1 MAIRKEEEK
10 KVGMKITDNM
20 DGEKK
25 ANEKLNMQT
34 AQIPKGLTVTDAI
47 NNIIAGSTGVLPANF
62 SLKIENIQSQEQF
75 ALSLGLDVNS
85 TFVDV
90 AGKLNYDS
98 DARN

>member
-34 AQIPKGLTVTDAI
+34 ADLSDKMSIPQINKYI
-47 NNIIAGSTGVLPANF
+47 
-62 SLKIENIQSQEQF
+62 SLFKYY
-75 ALSLGLDVNS
+75 LL
-85 TFVDV
+85 
-90 AGKLNYDS
+90 
-98 DARN
+98 

>member
-34 AQIPKGLTVTDAI
+34 ADLSDKMSILQINKYISAYQAGDPVKDLIPPGLTK
-47 NNIIAGSTGVLPANF
+47 PE
-62 SLKIENIQSQEQF
+62 IEQLQ
-75 ALSLGLDVNS
+75 
-85 TFVDV
+85 
-90 AGKLNYDS
+90 KLADKRS
-98 DARN
+98 

>member
-34 AQIPKGLTVTDAI
+34 ANLSDKMNTKQINAYIKAYQSGSPVKDLIPPGLTK
-47 NNIIAGSTGVLPANF
+47 SEL
-62 SLKIENIQSQEQF
+62 IQLQ
-75 ALSLGLDVNS
+75 
-85 TFVDV
+85 
-90 AGKLNYDS
+90 KLAEKRS
-98 DARN
+98 

>member
-34 AQIPKGLTVTDAI
+34 ADLSDKMSILQINKYISAYQSGDPVKDLIPPGLTK
-47 NNIIAGSTGVLPANF
+47 SEL
-62 SLKIENIQSQEQF
+62 IQLQ
-75 ALSLGLDVNS
+75 
-85 TFVDV
+85 
-90 AGKLNYDS
+90 KLADKKS
-98 DARN
+98 